1 MENGMANTAADPIE
15 SHEFSTADLADSA
28 RIPIVVERRRELRRS
43 IALRARVTVMGLSV
57 LPGHLVDLSRQ
68 GASLT
73 LPFPLSNGQACAID
87 LELEACGITGDY
99 HIAAKVRY
107 CVPAINA
114 RYRIGV
120 RFEELDEATAALI
133 TSLLNA

>member
-1 MENGMANTAADPIE
+1 MAKIAADPLE
-15 SHEFSTADLADSA
+15 SHEFSTSDLADSV
-28 RIPIVVERRRELRRS
+28 RVPIVMERRREARRS

-57 LPGHLVDLSRQ
+57 LPGHTVDLSHK

-87 LELEACGITGDY
+87 LELEACGITGEY
-99 HIAAKVRY
+99 HIPAQVRY
-107 CVPAINA
+107 CVAAINS
-114 RYRIGV
+114 RFRIGV
-120 RFEELDEATAALI
+120 AFEKIDDATAALI